1 MPQHPALDRLMTVAT
16 VYDHPDTDALF
27 LAALQDSLHWH
38 YGHNAVYRTMCD
50 MMGFPPDRLQTID
63 QVSDVPWVFVNVF
76 KYHELLSVPRD
87 QVVFHLTS
95 SGTSGQKSQIFFDQ
109 GSMDRGYDMVRRC
122 FDAYGLVSPDEAV
135 NYLLFAY
142 DPEEAKHVGTAATD
156 DFITGFAK
164 AHRTYHALKWNKR
177 SGAFEFDLERT
188 YAALLDFAAEGRP
201 VRILGFPAFLH
212 RLLAHHQE
220 LGGAPLHLGPRSF
233 VFTGGGWKTAENE
246 RIDKDAFITEVAAVL
261 GIPHGNLRDGF
272 GMVEHGVP
280 YIECE
285 QHRFH
290 VPAYARAFVRDVE
303 TLARLPEGE
312 EGFLHLVTPYLYSM
326 PAISLL
332 TSDMAT
338 IGSGCP
344 CGRPTTT
351 IELRGRAGTR
361 KNKGCA
367 IAAAQLLK

>member
-1 MPQHPALDRLMTVAT
+1 MPQHPALDALMAVANR
-16 VYDHPDTDALF
+16 YDHPGTDILF
-27 LAALQDSLHWH
+27 LAAMQESLAWH
-38 YGHNAVYRTMCD
+38 YEHNGVYRTMCG
-50 MMGFPPDRLQTID
+50 MMGFPPERLQTVAQIPK
-63 QVSDVPWVFVNVF
+63 VPWIFVNVF
-76 KYHELLSVPRD
+76 KHHELLSVPRD

-95 SGTSGQKSQIFFDQ
+95 SGTGGQKSQIFFDQ

-122 FDAYGLVSPDEAV
+122 FDAYGLVSPDEEV

-142 DPEEAKHVGTAATD
+142 DPEEAKNVGTAATD

-164 AHRTYHALKWNKR
+164 GHRTHHALKWNAR
-177 SGAFEFDLERT
+177 TQAFEFDLERT
-188 YAALLDFAAEGRP
+188 YAALLAFAAEGYP

-212 RLLAHHQE
+212 RLLSHHRD
-220 LGGAPLHLGPRSF
+220 LGGAALNLGPRTF
-233 VFTGGGWKTAENE
+233 VFTGGGWKTAEDE
-246 RIDKDAFITEVAAVL
+246 RIDKTAFIAAVAEVL

-285 QHRFH
+285 AHRFH
-290 VPAYARAFVRDVE
+290 VPAYSRAFARDVE
-303 TLARLPEGE
+303 TLAVLPDGE
-312 EGFLHLVTPYLYSM
+312 EGLLHLVTPYLYSM

-338 IGSGCP
+338 VTRDCP

-351 IELRGRAGTR
+351 LDLRGRAGTR